1 MEVILKIPTSL
12 DDITIEQFQ
21 KLKKIDAS
29 GITGRNLDDE
39 ILKLFTGIDS
49 VGSISQKD
57 RQFILDSVGKALV
70 REGEFK
76 TRFKLGYVELGM
88 IPNFDKLSGD
98 EYSDLI
104 NYSDSDEDLHRF
116 MAVAYR
122 PIKQK
127 DSFKN
132 YQIVKYSGTGE
143 LSELMKQMPMSIVNG
158 FNGFFLTLSS
168 DLEDHILKSTAEGQ
182 MKET

>member
-12 DDITIEQFQ
+12 DDITIDQFQ

-57 RQFILDSVGKALV
+57 RQSILDSVGKALV
-70 REGEFK
+70 KEGEFK
-76 TRFKLGYVELGM
+76 RRFKLGYVELGM

-104 NYSDSDEDLHRF
+104 NYSDSDENLHRY

-122 PIKQK
+122 PIKHK
-127 DSFKN
+127 DVFKN
-132 YQIVKYSGTGE
+132 YSIVNYNGTAE
-143 LSELMKQMPMSIVNG
+143 LSEFMKQMPMSLVEG
-158 FNGFFLTLSS
+158 FKGFFLTLSN
-168 DLEDHILKSTAEGQ
+168 DFVGHILRSTAEGLT
-182 MKET
+182 KET